1 MKHLRNQRFAIVVSE
16 FNTEVTDKLLQGAI
30 DRLLELAVVKECIT
44 VIRVPGAVEI
54 PLAAKMLAKTEIFQA
69 IICLGAVIRGETDHY
84 DYVCQMVSEGCL
96 KVMLKHEIP
105 VIFGVLTTDDE
116 AQALERTGGKHGHK
130 GVDAVDAAFKM
141 LAVIEQVRE
150 L

>member
-1 MKHLRNQRFAIVVSE
+1 MKHLKNQRFAIVVSE
-16 FNTEVTDKLLQGAI
+16 FNADVTEKLLQGAI
-30 DRLLELAVVKECIT
+30 NRLLELAVVKECIT

-54 PLAAKMLAKTEIFQA
+54 PLAAKMLAKTEVYQA

-105 VIFGVLTTDDE
+105 VIFGVLTTDNDD
-116 AQALERTGGKHGHK
+116 QALERTGGRHGHK
-130 GVDAVDAAFKM
+130 GVEAVDSAFKM
-141 LAVIEQVRE
+141 LAVIEQIGQV
-150 L
+150 